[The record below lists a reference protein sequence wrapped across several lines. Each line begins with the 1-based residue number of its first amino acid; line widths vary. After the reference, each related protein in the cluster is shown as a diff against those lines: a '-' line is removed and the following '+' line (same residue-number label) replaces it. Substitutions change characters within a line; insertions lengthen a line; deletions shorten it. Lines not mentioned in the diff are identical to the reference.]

1 MSKGAR
7 IKELREAK
15 GLTQE
20 ELAKLLNTK
29 RQTVSKYEQ
38 GIITNIPS
46 DRIESIARILD
57 ATPEYILGWEQNET
71 EEENK
76 KSSDTMSGITARMF
90 NDKEFFRVVSFL
102 EGLDEKQFNRV
113 KVALSNLFE
122 EAFDVH
128 ED

>member
-46 DRIESIARILD
+46 DRIQSIARILD
-57 ATPEYILGWEQNET
+57 ATPEYILGWEQSEK

-76 KSSDTMSGITARMF
+76 KSSDAMAGITARMVK
-90 NDKEFFRVVSFL
+90 DKDFYRVVSFL

>member
-76 KSSDTMSGITARMF
+76 KSSDAMSGITARMF
-90 NDKEFFRVVSFL
+90 NDKEFFHVVSFL